1 MQALITDQVHQLLID
16 KLQAAGVKTIY
27 LPNINQKEVEA
38 VIADFDILV
47 INSKINVDADFLAKS
62 KNLKVIGRL
71 GSGLEIID
79 LDEAHRK
86 GVRVFNSPEGNRDA
100 VAEHAIGMLLA
111 LFNKLQDAHRDVIH
125 FDWHR
130 EDNRGEELGGK
141 TVGLIGFGNT
151 GQALAKKLSGF
162 DVDVLYY
169 DKNKTTKSP
178 YAQYADLEQ
187 IYSEVD
193 VLSIHL
199 PLTVETTNF
208 LNRDFINRMHKPF
221 YLINTSRGK
230 VLNQEYLLE
239 GLLGEKVLGA
249 CIDVFENEQISS
261 YSVKEKEQIAALQAT
276 RKVLFSTH
284 VAGWT
289 HQSKLKLA
297 DILAQKILTAFDE

>member
-169 DKNKTTKSP
+169 DKYKTSKSP

-199 PLTVETTNF
+199 PLTDETKNF
-208 LNRDFINRMHKPF
+208 FNRDFINRMHKPF

-261 YSVKEKEQIAALQAT
+261 YSAKEKEQIAALQAT

>member
-1 MQALITDQVHQLLID
+1 M
-16 KLQAAGVKTIY
+16 
-27 LPNINQKEVEA
+27 
-38 VIADFDILV
+38 
-47 INSKINVDADFLAKS
+47 
-62 KNLKVIGRL
+62 
-71 GSGLEIID
+71 
-79 LDEAHRK
+79 
-86 GVRVFNSPEGNRDA
+86 
-100 VAEHAIGMLLA
+100 AEHAIGMLLA

-125 FDWHR
+125 FDLHR

-169 DKNKTTKSP
+169 DKYKTSKSP

-199 PLTVETTNF
+199 PLTDDTRNF
-208 LNRDFINRMHKPF
+208 LNRDFINNMQKPF

-276 RKVLFSTH
+276 RKVLFYTH

-289 HQSKLKLA
+289 NQSKLKLA

>member
-169 DKNKTTKSP
+169 DKYKTSKSP

-199 PLTVETTNF
+199 PLTDDTRNF
-208 LNRDFINRMHKPF
+208 LNRDFINNMQKPF

>member
-38 VIADFDILV
+38 VITDFDILV
-47 INSKINVDADFLAKS
+47 INSKIKVDADFLAKS

-79 LDEAHRK
+79 LDEAQRK

-100 VAEHAIGMLLA
+100 VAEHAIAMLLA
-111 LFNKLQDAHRDVIH
+111 LFNKLQEAHRDVIH

-141 TVGLIGFGNT
+141 TIGLIGFGNT

-162 DVDVLYY
+162 DVDVIYY
-169 DKNKTTKSP
+169 DKYERTKSP
-178 YAQYADLEQ
+178 YAAYADLEQ

-199 PLTVETTNF
+199 PLTVETINF
-208 LNRDFINRMHKPF
+208 FNRDFINRMQKPF
-221 YLINTSRGK
+221 YLVNTSRGK
-230 VLNQEYLLE
+230 VLNQEHLLE
-239 GLLGEKVLGA
+239 GLQEKKILGA
-249 CIDVFENEQISS
+249 CLDVFENEQIAS

-276 RKVLFSTH
+276 RNVLFSTH

>member
-130 EDNRGEELGGK
+130 DDNRGEELGGK

-169 DKNKTTKSP
+169 DKYKTSKSP

-199 PLTVETTNF
+199 PLTDDTRNF
-208 LNRDFINRMHKPF
+208 LNRDFINNMQKPF

>member
-169 DKNKTTKSP
+169 DKYKTSKSP

-199 PLTVETTNF
+199 PLTDETKNF
-208 LNRDFINRMHKPF
+208 FNRDFINNMQKPF

-230 VLNQEYLLE
+230 VLNQEHLLE

>member
-71 GSGLEIID
+71 GSGLGIID

-208 LNRDFINRMHKPF
+208 FNRDFINRMHKPF

>member
-38 VIADFDILV
+38 MIADFDILV

-71 GSGLEIID
+71 GSGLEIVD
-79 LDEAHRK
+79 LDEAYRK

-169 DKNKTTKSP
+169 DKYKTSKSP

-199 PLTVETTNF
+199 PLTDDTRNF
-208 LNRDFINRMHKPF
+208 LNRDFINNMQKPF

>member
-169 DKNKTTKSP
+169 DKYKTSKSP

-199 PLTVETTNF
+199 PLTDETKNF
-208 LNRDFINRMHKPF
+208 FNRDFINNMQKPF

-289 HQSKLKLA
+289 HQSKLK
-297 DILAQKILTAFDE
+297 

>member
-111 LFNKLQDAHRDVIH
+111 LFNKLLDAHRDVIH

-169 DKNKTTKSP
+169 DKYKTSKSP

-199 PLTVETTNF
+199 PLTDETKNF
-208 LNRDFINRMHKPF
+208 FNRDFINRMHKPF

>member
-169 DKNKTTKSP
+169 DKYKTTKSP

-199 PLTVETTNF
+199 PLTDDTRNF

-239 GLLGEKVLGA
+239 GLLGGKVLGA

-261 YSVKEKEQIAALQAT
+261 YSVKEKVQIAALQAT

>member
-169 DKNKTTKSP
+169 DKYKTSKSP

-199 PLTVETTNF
+199 PLTDETKNF
-208 LNRDFINRMHKPF
+208 FNRDFINNMQKPF

-230 VLNQEYLLE
+230 VLNQEHLLE
-239 GLLGEKVLGA
+239 GLLGGKVLGA

-297 DILAQKILTAFDE
+297 GILAQKILTAFDQ

>member
-38 VIADFDILV
+38 MIADFDILV

-169 DKNKTTKSP
+169 DKYKTSKSP

-199 PLTVETTNF
+199 PLTDETKNF
-208 LNRDFINRMHKPF
+208 FNRDFINNMQKPF

>member
-38 VIADFDILV
+38 MIADFDILV

-71 GSGLEIID
+71 GSGLEIVD

-169 DKNKTTKSP
+169 DKYKTSKSP

-199 PLTVETTNF
+199 PLTDETKNF
-208 LNRDFINRMHKPF
+208 FNRDFINNMQKPF

>member
-162 DVDVLYY
+162 DVDILYY

-239 GLLGEKVLGA
+239 GLRGEKVLGA

>member
-169 DKNKTTKSP
+169 DKYKTSKSP

-199 PLTVETTNF
+199 PLTDETKNF
-208 LNRDFINRMHKPF
+208 FNRDFINRMHKPF